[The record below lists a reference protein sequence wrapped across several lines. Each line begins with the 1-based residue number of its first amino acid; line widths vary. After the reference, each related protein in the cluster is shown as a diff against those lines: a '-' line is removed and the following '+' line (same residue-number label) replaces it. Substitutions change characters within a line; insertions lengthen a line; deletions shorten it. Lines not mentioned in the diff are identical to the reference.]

1 MGVPAL
7 CMAALSFPIAAVSI
21 ILSAAFQSLG
31 HSGSSLLIAL
41 LRQILLLLPI
51 AALFL
56 WLVPD
61 GVWLSFLIAE
71 TITCVATLLLYRRTV
86 RPLIAA
92 LAVPVLRQT
101 LLLPHT
107 ELLPVSSCE
116 LVDHTNLFAYF
127 CVILELHFP
136 QNCDT

>member
-71 TITCVATLLLYRRTV
+71 TITCVATLLLYRRDRPPPDRRTGGPRSFV
-86 RPLIAA
+86 RLCFF
-92 LAVPVLRQT
+92 LT
-101 LLLPHT
+101 LSCFRS
-107 ELLPVSSCE
+107 LPVSWSITPIYS
-116 LVDHTNLFAYF
+116 LIFV
-127 CVILELHFP
+127 
-136 QNCDT
+136 